1 MKVRIYKIMSKNLRS
16 QITEAID
23 LHTTMKNAY
32 FWSPPSNASGRRRM
46 ESQKSLN
53 FEFIF
58 KGDHYSV
65 TLDTRC
71 TCSSVRY
78 ASDITVNGNKKTI
91 RSLKTLVGG

>member
-1 MKVRIYKIMSKNLRS
+1 MKLRNYQRMSKKLRS

-23 LHTTMKNAY
+23 LHTSMKNSY

-65 TLDTRC
+65 TLNTRC
-71 TCSSVRY
+71 SCRKVRY
-78 ASDITVNGNKKTI
+78 SSDITVNGNKKTI
-91 RSLKTLVGG
+91 RSLKTLVGA

>member
-1 MKVRIYKIMSKNLRS
+1 MKLRNYQRMSKKLRS

-23 LHTTMKNAY
+23 LHTSMKNSY

-46 ESQKSLN
+46 ESQKSMS

-65 TLDTRC
+65 SLVTCC
-71 TCSSVRY
+71 TCRNVQY
-78 ASDITVNGNKKTI
+78 FSDITVNGNKKTI
-91 RSLKTLVGG
+91 RSLKTLVGA